1 MKDIEFI
8 GSSLEIIKDFPLKAK
23 RQVGHELDRVQR
35 GQDPSDWKPMKSIG
49 TGVKE
54 IRVKDKDGIYR
65 VIYVVKYLD
74 LVHVLHAFQKTT
86 QQTAKNDLD
95 LAKKR
100 LKKLIQE
107 ATHGSI

>member
-8 GSSLEIIKDFPLKAK
+8 GSSLKVIKDFPLKAK

-35 GQDPSDWKPMKSIG
+35 GQEPSDWKPMKNIG

-54 IRVKDKDGIYR
+54 IRVKDEEGIFR
-65 VIYVVKYLD
+65 VIYLVKYLD
-74 LVHVLHAFQKTT
+74 LVHVLHAFQKKT
-86 QQTAKNDLD
+86 QQTSKSDLD

-100 LKKLIQE
+100 LKQLIQE
-107 ATHGSI
+107 AS